1 MNVDTSRAAAAIV
14 LVVLVYALVVGV
26 ATSTPWRVVPDG
38 LRADRHGSRTSPRTS
53 GSVRSATTVRF
64 ARRRTRELRSVW

>member
-14 LVVLVYALVVGV
+14 LVVLVYALDRRRRRPGV
-26 ATSTPWRVVPDG
+26 SSRMAG
-38 LRADRHGSRTSPRTS
+38 AGRHGSRTSPRTS